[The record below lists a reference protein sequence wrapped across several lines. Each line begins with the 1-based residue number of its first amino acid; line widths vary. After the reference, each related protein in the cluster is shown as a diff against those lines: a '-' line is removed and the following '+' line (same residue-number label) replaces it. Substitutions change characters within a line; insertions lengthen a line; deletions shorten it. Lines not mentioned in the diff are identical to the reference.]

1 MEGQWFHQAEHAKSD
16 PAYLTIVSRGSRK
29 LLLRENS
36 PIVLVLL
43 ITAPKLLKSVFGVG
57 SAATFI
63 STRPTMHSNDPFSSQ
78 VSLLPEEPKTAVN
91 PARRCLCKASEKTV
105 SITLESKL

>member
-1 MEGQWFHQAEHAKSD
+1 VEGQRFHQAEHAKSD

-36 PIVLVLL
+36 PIILVLI
-43 ITAPKLLKSVFGVG
+43 ITAPRLLKSVFEVG
-57 SAATFI
+57 SAGTFI

-78 VSLLPEEPKTAVN
+78 VSLVPEEPKIVVN
-91 PARRCLCKASEKTV
+91 PARRCLCKVSEKTM
-105 SITLESKL
+105 SMTAESKL